1 MGTSFDTTS
10 PPAAHRPKRT
20 KVPAMTT
27 ASSLPEKRGATP
39 MTELRMEAGRKTL
52 ATRRLVAWLK
62 PSPTQFALAAAKP
75 TAMRSTSIPIFSK
88 TTNPVMFSHTLFY
101 GLCSPGAGDRGNTLP
116 RRACGGEGRSMLVC

>member
-1 MGTSFDTTS
+1 
-10 PPAAHRPKRT
+10 
-20 KVPAMTT
+20 
-27 ASSLPEKRGATP
+27 
-39 MTELRMEAGRKTL
+39 MEAGRKTL

-101 GLCSPGAGDRGNTLP
+101 ALCPPGAGDRGNTLP